1 MREGQFIKQHKA
13 RWDEYQQIPTDD
25 PDELA
30 KRFSYLVDDLA
41 FAKTFYSGSNT
52 SRYINGMAARIYLD
66 IYKNKKNESRRFYT
80 FWKTELPLI
89 AFKYRR
95 ILLFSFSLFLTF
107 YLLGALAYAIDPS
120 FVKMI
125 LGADY
130 VEMTEENIA
139 KGDPF
144 GVYKRGD
151 SFTMFL
157 FIAWNNI
164 RVSLMMF
171 GSGIFM
177 GLGTLFFLFK
187 NSIMVGAFDYMF
199 YQHHLGGKFILVV
212 FIHGTLELSALVI
225 ASCSGFMLGASILF
239 PGTYTRLQSL
249 KFAAKDAIKLI
260 IGLVPVFVVAAIFES
275 YVTRYTEMPMFL
287 SISILLSS
295 LSFILFY
302 FVFYPARL
310 FKKYQTKYLEQAV

>member
-1 MREGQFIKQHKA
+1 MREGQFIKQHKE
-13 RWDEYQQIPTDD
+13 RWDEYQQNPSDD

-41 FAKTFYSGSNT
+41 FAKTFYAGSNT
-52 SRYINGMAARIYLD
+52 TRYINGLAAKIYLD
-66 IYKNKKNESRRFYT
+66 IYKNKKEQSNRFFS

-95 ILLFSFSLFLTF
+95 ILLFSFLLFSAF
-107 YLLGALAYAIDPS
+107 YLLGAIASAIDPD

-144 GVYKRGD
+144 GVYKSQD
-151 SFTMFL
+151 SFSMFL

-171 GSGIFM
+171 GSGIFA
-177 GLGTLFFLFK
+177 GLGTLYLLFR
-187 NSIMVGAFDYMF
+187 NGIMVGAFDYMF

-212 FIHGTLELSALVI
+212 FIHGTLELSAIVV
-225 ASCSGFMLGASILF
+225 AACSGFMLASAMLF
-239 PGTYTRLQSL
+239 PETYTRLQSL
-249 KFAAKDAIKLI
+249 QIAAKDAIKMI
-260 IGLVPVFVVAAIFES
+260 IGLAPIIITAAFFES
-275 YVTRYTEMPMFL
+275 YITRHTEMPVFL
-287 SISILLSS
+287 SVTILASS
-295 LSFILFY
+295 LAFVLFY
-302 FVFYPARL
+302 YVFYPTYL
-310 FKKYQTKYLEQAV
+310 FKKFKAKYSGQAF